1 MAPDKG
7 NNRVVFKLTDR
18 FNNTTETEVLITRE
32 ENITNQPIAS
42 PEYNRVI
49 SKKQIASF
57 SSMLKSRATDRMLKV
72 ITDAN
77 IESKKFGK
85 IDDYISYLKEEAN
98 KKGVSSEEVD
108 NLALRVAVM
117 DNILT
122 QAAVDLLAKHTEGSL
137 KKLLSDIDIY
147 ALNLKTWTDLQEYIR
162 KMTGGKITPEDLNRI
177 AAAVL
182 AGIDPSIAILRTKI
196 LAYGENSTEGDII
209 RQSVAAV
216 DQDNINT
223 RDKWLQEFYHE
234 AVKHGLTLP
243 QISDLLA
250 VISSLP
256 DTKAEQ
262 YLNDLIVNSEEP
274 FASLLKSTVLKKA
287 GIKTPEDLIMYLL
300 TNKDKYP
307 EEAVIKSIANM
318 IAANDISADNIKAHF
333 KPAHTSYLWILWV
346 LLGAGI
352 LFLFLLLWR
361 RKRNKKK

>member
-1 MAPDKG
+1 
-7 NNRVVFKLTDR
+7 
-18 FNNTTETEVLITRE
+18 
-32 ENITNQPIAS
+32 
-42 PEYNRVI
+42 
-49 SKKQIASF
+49 
-57 SSMLKSRATDRMLKV
+57 
-72 ITDAN
+72 
-77 IESKKFGK
+77 
-85 IDDYISYLKEEAN
+85 
-98 KKGVSSEEVD
+98 
-108 NLALRVAVM
+108 
-117 DNILT
+117 
-122 QAAVDLLAKHTEGSL
+122 
-137 KKLLSDIDIY
+137 
-147 ALNLKTWTDLQEYIR
+147 
-162 KMTGGKITPEDLNRI
+162 MTGGKITPEDLNRI